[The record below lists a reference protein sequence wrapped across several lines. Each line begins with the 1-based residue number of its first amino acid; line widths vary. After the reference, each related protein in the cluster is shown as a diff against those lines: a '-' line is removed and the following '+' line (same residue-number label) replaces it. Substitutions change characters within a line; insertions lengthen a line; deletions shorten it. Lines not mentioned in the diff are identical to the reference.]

1 MPQPVIKSV
10 IIEDD
15 SRALVALNELIEKNF
30 NQSIE
35 VLGNAATIKNGIELI
50 DKVKPNLVFLD
61 IQLADGEAFEILDGI
76 NFKSFEVIFATGSAD
91 YREKAMDYF
100 AFYYLKKPIDETQF
114 KVVVNKYLE
123 KKSSFNL
130 ENYLAFKKQVE
141 SNFQKISLPVK
152 NGFEIVPLD
161 EIIFCEAEGSYT
173 NFFTK
178 NKKYVT
184 SSNLKKVENLL
195 QHAHF
200 FRIHRS
206 VLVNLKHITKYDHSG
221 KIILSNKKELF
232 VASRNK
238 SNFLRIIKLMSFT
251 LS

>member
-130 ENYLAFKKQVE
+130 ENYL
-141 SNFQKISLPVK
+141 
-152 NGFEIVPLD
+152 
-161 EIIFCEAEGSYT
+161 
-173 NFFTK
+173 
-178 NKKYVT
+178 
-184 SSNLKKVENLL
+184 
-195 QHAHF
+195 
-200 FRIHRS
+200 
-206 VLVNLKHITKYDHSG
+206 
-221 KIILSNKKELF
+221 
-232 VASRNK
+232 
-238 SNFLRIIKLMSFT
+238 
-251 LS
+251 